1 MLDGSAI
8 HNKLKYLGLTDKPTS
23 SSSAYKMNKIYPS
36 NLDFDQKYKYLVF
49 DDDLRVSQHKTKPN
63 INSNDMYLSRDYNS
77 NYKPQI
83 RDFSSAAYVNSENS
97 YYMPINSKKYG
108 KTMNVCSPQEY
119 QVYYFPTS
127 KPIVQYPRHTTEQF
141 YRRKPVKQYPQEEI
155 PYWYT
160 RYPKPVR
167 VVEREPFYPMN
178 DYCYRSTNNY
188 HVNNTHIDPYISE
201 HRSRYFQTDDN
212 MYHNNNNYYDVD
224 LEPQPFSNI
233 TRPCSPVYS
242 RNSSFNKTHL
252 DTSGSLLEKKI
263 RDYVW
268 NSHKDRVSKYTP
280 NYEKSLYYSD
290 FKPIPKKY
298 QENEIFKKS
307 LPLELNSQ
315 FQNKNET
322 LQDNSYKQNLAVMS
336 PERNI
341 CHQKIDEN
349 SQLQKDNNS
358 FSEYASYKKKNELP
372 INFMKRISFDLD
384 NENIEPPSRK
394 TSIGHKYTN
403 DNTITK
409 ERKLSLGRRESNVKL
424 DDKSRISA
432 LSNDDYSTSI
442 SKQRVFSN
450 DSNGSSRRPSL
461 SKQEKLAS
469 IGNSFESD
477 KYSNSKNNLEENYSL
492 EKNSRIYNTDV
503 EKSYYDHNN
512 DNPYFPQTQNEKNKN
527 VFDNVPNED
536 THRYLRRDSNV
547 NSKRKL
553 SGTSEKSNVNN
564 INQVENVSTKRDDF
578 SKRRESYRD
587 EQKLKHENIPN
598 SRKNSS
604 NADKQCN
611 YKIDKNELSKNSIKS
626 PKKNQ
631 NIDYDVNNTNI
642 YNINQQETDKLKQF
656 IINDNNVNEQNNL
669 NTETNINSITHD
681 NSDIETRLKE
691 QELSQT
697 VINDEYLNNSNYYQ
711 GHPNNDTI
719 EHTTHA
725 YEIQPENVAND
736 KNYYQDETAD
746 NNEEVIADGSV
757 EPIEHQE
764 FVDENNVHD
773 DYYYQNPIGDTK
785 ENPLENQYENSNSQD
800 NNVEK
805 QANDDYYYQN
815 YSNIDSKEQ
824 PENQQIDQSDS
835 QAYVAE
841 HPVEQDDYYYREQSQ
856 EETSKSQQGN
866 QQYVDSNYQENRIDQ
881 QPHTND
887 DYYYQD
893 YTNAGSI
900 DPQGDQY
907 VEPSH
912 QGEYAADQI
921 VHDDYYYQS
930 RPNEVTNE
938 NQDEQHYTEPENQGN
953 YNNGQQDNYY
963 YPDSSNVNAQQ
974 HPSDVYDEHA
984 QQRSYVDDQQT
995 NGDYYYQKPTE
1006 GYDESVPKEQYDGYT
1021 NNQHEGNQNSY
1032 YPDPHPDNYEAPL
1045 NYDDGHYQTQQAE
1058 YTGQYEQNPNNE
1070 NYGYSDQID
1079 GNQFTGQSA
1088 NEQSKQ

>member
-8 HNKLKYLGLTDKPTS
+8 HNKLKYLGLVDKPTS

-36 NLDFDQKYKYLVF
+36 NLDFDHKYKYLVF
-49 DDDLRVSQHKTKPN
+49 DDDLRVDQHKTKPN
-63 INSNDMYLSRDYNS
+63 LNSNDMYLSKDYNS

-83 RDFSSAAYVNSENS
+83 RDFPSTVYDNRENS
-97 YYMPINSKKYG
+97 YYMPTNSKKYG
-108 KTMNVCSPQEY
+108 KTMNFCSPQEY

-141 YRRKPVKQYPQEEI
+141 YRRKPVKQYPREEV

-178 DYCYRSTNNY
+178 DYCYRNTNNY

-212 MYHNNNNYYDVD
+212 MYHSYDHYHDLD
-224 LEPQPFSNI
+224 LEPRPHSSI

-242 RNSSFNKTHL
+242 RNSSYNKTNL
-252 DTSGSLLEKKI
+252 DTSESLLEKKI

-268 NSHKDRVSKYTP
+268 NPHKDRVSKYAS
-280 NYEKSLYYSD
+280 NYEKSPYYSD
-290 FKPIPKKY
+290 FKLIPNKY
-298 QENEIFKKS
+298 QENEIFRKS
-307 LPLELNSQ
+307 LPLVLDSRL
-315 FQNKNET
+315 QNKKYET
-322 LQDNSYKQNLAVMS
+322 LQDNSYEQSLAVMS
-336 PERNI
+336 PEKNI

-349 SQLQKDNNS
+349 SQLQKDNDS
-358 FSEYASYKKKNELP
+358 FSEYASYKKKNESP
-372 INFMKRISFDLD
+372 INFTKRISFDLD
-384 NENIEPPSRK
+384 NENIELPSRK
-394 TSIGHKYTN
+394 TSIGQKCTN
-403 DNTITK
+403 ANAITK

-424 DDKSRISA
+424 NDKCQTPV

-477 KYSNSKNNLEENYSL
+477 KYSNSKNNFEENYSL
-492 EKNSRIYNTDV
+492 EKNAHIFNSHV
-503 EKSYYDHNN
+503 EKPYYDHNN
-512 DNPYFPQTQNEKNKN
+512 DIPHFPQTQDEKNN
-527 VFDNVPNED
+527 DVFDNIPNED
-536 THRYLRRDSNV
+536 TNRYLRRDSNV
-547 NSKRKL
+547 SSIRKL
-553 SGTSEKSNVNN
+553 SGTSEKSNVGN
-564 INQVENVSTKRDDF
+564 INQVENTSIKRDDF

-587 EQKLKHENIPN
+587 ERKLKQENIPN

-604 NADKQCN
+604 NIDKQYN
-611 YKIDKNELSKNSIKS
+611 YKIDEKKIPKKYAKS

-631 NIDYDVNNTNI
+631 NNVYDVNKTNT

-656 IINDNNVNEQNNL
+656 IINDNSVNEKMNL
-669 NTETNINSITHD
+669 NTETNINSITQD
-681 NSDIETRLKE
+681 NSDMETNLKE
-691 QELSQT
+691 QEPSQT
-697 VINDEYLNNSNYYQ
+697 VIDDEFLNNSNYYQ
-711 GHPNNDTI
+711 DHPNNDTI

-725 YEIQPENVAND
+725 YEMQPENVAND
-736 KNYYQDETAD
+736 KSYYQDETAD
-746 NNEEVIADGSV
+746 SNKEAIADSGV

-785 ENPLENQYENSNSQD
+785 ENPSENQYENSNSQD

-815 YSNIDSKEQ
+815 YSNNDSKEQ
-824 PENQQIDQSDS
+824 PENQHVDQSDS
-835 QAYVAE
+835 QEYVTE
-841 HPVEQDDYYYREQSQ
+841 HPVEQDDYYYREHSQ

-866 QQYVDSNYQENRIDQ
+866 QQYVDSNYRENRIDQ

-900 DPQGDQY
+900 EPQGDQY
-907 VEPSH
+907 VEPGH

-921 VHDDYYYQS
+921 DHDDYYYQS
-930 RPNEVTNE
+930 RPNEVTND
-938 NQDEQHYTEPENQGN
+938 NQDQQHYAEPENQGN
-953 YNNGQQDNYY
+953 YNDGQQDNYY
-963 YPDSSNVNAQQ
+963 YPDSSNVNAQR

-984 QQRSYVDDQQT
+984 QQGNYVDDQQT
-995 NGDYYYQKPTE
+995 NDDYYYQKPSE
-1006 GYDESVPKEQYDGYT
+1006 GYDESVSKEQYDGYT
-1021 NNQHEGNQNSY
+1021 SNQNEGNQNSY
-1032 YPDPHPDNYEAPL
+1032 YPDNYDAQL
-1045 NYDDGHYQTQQAE
+1045 NYDDNHYQTQQAE
-1058 YTGQYEQNPNNE
+1058 YTEQYDQNPNNE
-1070 NYGYSDQID
+1070 NYGYPDQSD
-1079 GNQFTGQSA
+1079 GNQFTGQNA